1 MLITLTAFLAAGQ
14 ALPQIDRTALEL
26 QARAEALAP
35 RGRRTSASARTQP
48 ARAASRN
55 AAMASRSRTV
65 GPRKPAPQPVR
76 TAAARTQT
84 VRPGPAPRQIAPGPS
99 RQTRT
104 VSANSAAQRRN
115 QPRRAYSGGPLD
127 LASITT
133 ICRAAGNQED
143 PAGFI
148 ARLSTAYSLSASDST
163 SLRASC
169 AAYLAGRADARRS
182 SGGTY

>member
-1 MLITLTAFLAAGQ
+1 MIITLTALLAAAQ

-26 QARAEALAP
+26 QSRAEALQP
-35 RGRRTSASARTQP
+35 RARTTAP
-48 ARAASRN
+48 
-55 AAMASRSRTV
+55 
-65 GPRKPAPQPVR
+65 GPRKPTAEPVAQPSR
-76 TAAARTQT
+76 TVAARPQT
-84 VRPGPAPRQIAPGPS
+84 VRPGPS
-99 RQTRT
+99 RSTQTQ
-104 VSANSAAQRRN
+104 SANAGSAAQRRN
-115 QPRRAYSGGPLD
+115 QPRRATSGGPLD

-143 PAGFI
+143 PAAFI
-148 ARLSTAYSLSASDST
+148 GRISTAYALSAADST

>member
-35 RGRRTSASARTQP
+35 RGRRAAPARTQP
-48 ARAASRN
+48 TRN
-55 AAMASRSRTV
+55 AAARTAE
-65 GPRKPAPQPVR
+65 PRKPAPQPVR
-76 TAAARTQT
+76 SAAARTQA
-84 VRPGPAPRQIAPGPS
+84 VRPGPSPRQITPGPT
-99 RQTRT
+99 RQTQAA
-104 VSANSAAQRRN
+104 SASAAAPRRN

-148 ARLSTAYSLSASDST
+148 ARLSTAYSLSAADST

-169 AAYLAGRADARRS
+169 AAYLAGRADARRA